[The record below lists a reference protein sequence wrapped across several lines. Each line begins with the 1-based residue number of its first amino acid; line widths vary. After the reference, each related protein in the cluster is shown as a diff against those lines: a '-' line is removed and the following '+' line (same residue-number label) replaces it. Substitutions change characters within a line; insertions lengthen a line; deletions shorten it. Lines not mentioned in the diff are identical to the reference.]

1 MRIYLINLARRPDRL
16 AAMIR
21 QTVPLGLSLERI
33 EAVDA
38 QSEEPARVNRWF
50 TESGPLGEIPQGDKA
65 CLLSHRLAWEMFV
78 AGGES
83 HAVFLEDDVRLSAS
97 AAALLASNG
106 WVPSDVAVVK
116 LEHYGPAG
124 QRVLLDKIR
133 AVGEDFQLGR
143 MLSRHTG
150 AAAYVLSRRAAE
162 LLLRQTRFSLP
173 VDVEFVGFVTSPPID
188 SATSL
193 RLRPLSIVDRSR
205 RQANVHG
212 LTFTVLSAVA
222 FPDASLFFH
231 DEDVYPERTGV
242 WVHGESTASITCVQ
256 PLGEFAIVYLA
267 GQARDIEILRLDG
280 DRRRRGETFAK
291 ILRDQRE
298 CRRHPLL

>member
-1 MRIYLINLARRPDRL
+1 MRIYLINLGRRPDRL

-21 QTVPLGLSLERI
+21 QTVPMGLSLERI

-38 QSEEPARVNRWF
+38 RSEEPARVNRRF
-50 TESGPLGEIPQGDKA
+50 AESGPLGEIPQGDKA
-65 CLLSHRLAWEMFV
+65 CLLSHRQAWETFV

-97 AAALLASNG
+97 ASALLTSNG

-150 AAAYVLSRRAAE
+150 AAAYILSRRAAE
-162 LLLRQTRFSLP
+162 LLLRQTRFNLP
-173 VDVEFVGFVTSPPID
+173 VDHLLFNPTNSTLFAQLLPWQLVPAIARQEEFVGEKS
-188 SATSL
+188 
-193 RLRPLSIVDRSR
+193 
-205 RQANVHG
+205 
-212 LTFTVLSAVA
+212 
-222 FPDASLFFH
+222 
-231 DEDVYPERTGV
+231 
-242 WVHGESTASITCVQ
+242 
-256 PLGEFAIVYLA
+256 
-267 GQARDIEILRLDG
+267 DIEGTRLGLRAFGWTYVKRELVRFGYDLSLAPRQIAALLG
-280 DRRRRGETFAK
+280 GAK
-291 ILRDQRE
+291 FVAVKTSD
-298 CRRHPLL
+298 